1 MKKLNDYVD
10 EILRKNHTDEEWKFI
25 KREVDTLY
33 KTAAEKEIK
42 AFEDSGAGDTL
53 EMILEYMD

>member
-10 EILRKNHTDEEWKFI
+10 EILRKNHTNEEWRSI
-25 KREVDTLY
+25 KQEVDILCE
-33 KTAAEKEIK
+33 AATENEIK

-53 EMILEYMD
+53 GMILEYMD